1 MSTTPPDDRRTDTR
15 SPDTHALAAELG
27 VDARL
32 LEAFVD
38 EHTAPTAEIVLG
50 WARTHGELRVH
61 PERIR
66 DDLAAWVKARDR
78 RETDRLG
85 LTEEE
90 LRETRLRPF
99 DLKSVLGGGESE

>member
-1 MSTTPPDDRRTDTR
+1 MSTKTPNDRRTDPQT
-15 SPDTHALAAELG
+15 PDTAALAAELG

-61 PERIR
+61 PERLR
-66 DDLAAWVKARDR
+66 PDVAAWVEARDR
-78 RETDRLG
+78 RETERVG
-85 LTEEE
+85 VTEEE
-90 LRETRLRPF
+90 LRKTRIKSTSLRAI
-99 DLKSVLGGGESE
+99 LGGDGE